1 MPFAP
6 VVVVELEDA
15 MGEVDGAGDGA
26 GAGSGGLESS
36 GVATVFLLLSFLDL
50 WIEIVA
56 VGAAGEVVGATDDET
71 PVLALPLAGSWTRP
85 DGAGGGAGAMGCGAG
100 AGLPR
105 SGLAPGNEAAKEMQ
119 RMEAMRARLLAARKG
134 IEDADAGTLA
144 GKPLAGGEAFDKSS
158 TREIEREIAKEKL
171 QQLQGGVEKELKELD
186 LEQAER
192 VAKAKEVGADLTK
205 IEELFQ
211 EKRRTVIQKY
221 ADERSKIADEEAK
234 KRMED
239 GARWEEEMN
248 RQAQSVQEA
257 QSGAI
262 FDLKKLYIEAT
273 KEGKDKELALLEVER
288 DEALKKAFEE
298 GVPQE
303 YVDAAFE
310 IKKAMVEAADAGERQ
325 KSAAVGMFSPAR
337 LEALG
342 ILDEPIRQ
350 TAKAAEKISET
361 TRKMLDELILQRQWN
376 CFE

>member
-1 MPFAP
+1 
-6 VVVVELEDA
+6 
-15 MGEVDGAGDGA
+15 
-26 GAGSGGLESS
+26 
-36 GVATVFLLLSFLDL
+36 
-50 WIEIVA
+50 
-56 VGAAGEVVGATDDET
+56 
-71 PVLALPLAGSWTRP
+71 
-85 DGAGGGAGAMGCGAG
+85 
-100 AGLPR
+100 
-105 SGLAPGNEAAKEMQ
+105 
-119 RMEAMRARLLAARKG
+119 
-134 IEDADAGTLA
+134 
-144 GKPLAGGEAFDKSS
+144 
-158 TREIEREIAKEKL
+158 
-171 QQLQGGVEKELKELD
+171 VEKELKELD